1 MIVTEK
7 IVMDKNLAQK
17 WVGNKAVDWIS
28 YTRKAS
34 YTLINGIVKLI
45 KTLYVSLGLIKVLAQ
60 IPPPIT
66 PSIEFSFFSPLSPSH
81 LSLIIPSIIQW
92 LALTKHSPL
101 NSWETIKAY
110 GFGKDQKRELT
121 GNR

>member
-45 KTLYVSLGLIKVLAQ
+45 KTLYVS
-60 IPPPIT
+60 
-66 PSIEFSFFSPLSPSH
+66 
-81 LSLIIPSIIQW
+81 
-92 LALTKHSPL
+92 
-101 NSWETIKAY
+101 
-110 GFGKDQKRELT
+110 FGPY
-121 GNR
+121 